1 VDLTCD
7 VRLSDSPFVERI
19 WRSKSEGIAS
29 PFISIAASRWEMV
42 VRKHAGRI
50 TLTVR
55 GPETRPSP
63 ALGVDDA
70 EFVGIL
76 FKPGAFLPSLP
87 PKIVMDRADL
97 ELPQA
102 TVRSFRL
109 NSSAWQFPDFENADT
124 FVDRLAR
131 DGSLVYDPLVGGAF
145 RAQPVDVSLRTLQRR
160 FLQAT
165 GLTRSAMLQMD
176 RARYAVNL
184 LKQGVSILD
193 VVDRAGYFDQPH
205 LTRSLRH
212 FIGLT
217 PAQIADQNR
226 PERLSFLYN
235 TAAVDPYTIQISK
248 EQNETLSRI

>member
-1 VDLTCD
+1 M
-7 VRLSDSPFVERI
+7 
-19 WRSKSEGIAS
+19 AS
-29 PFISIAASRWEMV
+29 PFISIASTRWEIV
-42 VRKHAGRI
+42 VRKHAGRV
-50 TLTVR
+50 TLILR

-97 ELPQA
+97 ELPRA

-131 DGSLVYDPLVGGAF
+131 DGSLAYDPLVGDAF
-145 RAQPVDVSLRTLQRR
+145 WAEPVDVSLRTLQRR

-165 GLTRSAMLQMD
+165 GLTRSTMLQID
-176 RARYAVNL
+176 RARYAVHL

-205 LTRSLRH
+205 LSRSLKH

-235 TAAVDPYTIQISK
+235 TAPVGRYTIQISK
-248 EQNETLSRI
+248 EQNE

>member
-1 VDLTCD
+1 MDLTCD
-7 VRLSDSPFVERI
+7 VRLSNSPFVERI

-29 PFISIAASRWEMV
+29 PFISIASSRWEMV

-102 TVRSFRL
+102 TARSFSL
-109 NSSAWQFPDFENADT
+109 HSSAWQFPDFENADT
-124 FVDRLAR
+124 FVDRLAH
-131 DGSLVYDPLVGGAF
+131 DGSLVYDPLVGDAF
-145 RAQPVDVSLRTLQRR
+145 SVGSADVSLRTLQRR

-165 GLTRSAMLQMD
+165 GLTRAAMLQID
-176 RARYAVNL
+176 RARYAVSL
-184 LKQGVSILD
+184 LKQGTSILD
-193 VVDRAGYFDQPH
+193 VVDQAGYFDQPH
-205 LTRSLRH
+205 LTRSLKH

-217 PAQIADQNR
+217 PAQIADQDR

-235 TAAVDPYTIQISK
+235 TAPCRSVYNTNIKGA
-248 EQNETLSRI
+248 E